1 MVVQVKTQHGGG
13 GVCGNVKPVHVD
25 RVNGEQVAVG
35 SSVTVAG
42 MLNAAQC
49 QNPLAVG
56 ASGSNMVTAMDL
68 VPSGRPD
75 QASWGDTFA
84 GATYV
89 SGMASPHPKSVEVR
103 GKSGRSR
110 RDA

>member
-1 MVVQVKTQHGGG
+1 M
-13 GVCGNVKPVHVD
+13 
-25 RVNGEQVAVG
+25 R
-35 SSVTVAG
+35 
-42 MLNAAQC
+42 
-49 QNPLAVG
+49 
-56 ASGSNMVTAMDL
+56 VTAMDL

-110 RDA
+110 RGA